1 MRIIL
6 FGAPGAG
13 KGTQAK
19 RLEEALGVPQLST
32 GDMLRANVRNGTEIG
47 SEVDAI
53 MRAGQLVSDDI
64 VIRMIA
70 ERIGERDCAKGFL
83 LDGFPRTVP
92 QGEALDRMLAERG
105 LAIDAVV
112 GLDVPDG
119 VVRDRIVQRRSCP
132 KCGAVY
138 HLAKLPPRVAD
149 TCDRCGTKGLEQR
162 ADDTVDKVNA
172 RLEKFHKETAPLVQL
187 YGPRGL
193 VKTIDG
199 MAPPDEVFESI
210 MRVIGAKVQ
219 PPARPSPK
227 RPAAAKQP
235 AAKQAAAKQAAAKQ
249 AAAKQAAAKQAA
261 TKPIARRAAAPRAA
275 PKKDTAK
282 KTAAKTTAAKK
293 KSPSTTKKKP
303 ITRPARAGAVKT
315 KNKAARRR

>member
-32 GDMLRANVRNGTEIG
+32 GDMLRAHVRNGTDLG
-47 SEVDAI
+47 REVDAI

-70 ERIGERDCAKGFL
+70 ERIAEPDCAHGFL

-92 QGEALDRMLAERG
+92 QGEALDRMLRERG

-112 GLDVPDG
+112 GLDVPDE
-119 VVRDRIVQRRSCP
+119 VVRDRIVLRRSCP

-138 HLAKLPPRVAD
+138 HLTKLPPKVAD

-162 ADDTVDKVNA
+162 SDDTLEKVNA

-193 VKTIDG
+193 VKTVDG
-199 MAPPDEVFESI
+199 MAPPEEVF
-210 MRVIGAKVQ
+210 
-219 PPARPSPK
+219 
-227 RPAAAKQP
+227 
-235 AAKQAAAKQAAAKQ
+235 
-249 AAAKQAAAKQAA
+249 
-261 TKPIARRAAAPRAA
+261 
-275 PKKDTAK
+275 
-282 KTAAKTTAAKK
+282 
-293 KSPSTTKKKP
+293 
-303 ITRPARAGAVKT
+303 
-315 KNKAARRR
+315 

>member
-235 AAKQAAAKQAAAKQ
+235 AAKQAAAKQAA
-249 AAAKQAAAKQAA
+249 

>member
-19 RLEEALGVPQLST
+19 RLEEALGIPQLST
-32 GDMLRANVRNGTEIG
+32 GDMLRAHVRNGTELG
-47 SEVDAI
+47 REVDAI
-53 MRAGQLVSDDI
+53 MKAGHLVSDDI

-70 ERIGERDCAKGFL
+70 ERIGQADCQRGFL

-92 QGEALDRMLAERG
+92 QGEALDRMLTERG
-105 LAIDAVV
+105 LAVDAVV

-138 HLAKLPPRVAD
+138 HLSKLPPKVAD

-162 ADDTVDKVNA
+162 SDDTLEKVNA
-172 RLEKFHKETAPLVQL
+172 RLEKFHKETAPLIQL

-193 VKTIDG
+193 VKTVDG
-199 MAPPDEVFESI
+199 MGSPDEVFHSALRLLGVEKPATSSA
-210 MRVIGAKVQ
+210 RSAKATGAVRSSAPRQ
-219 PPARPSPK
+219 ASS
-227 RPAAAKQP
+227 RPAA
-235 AAKQAAAKQAAAKQ
+235 
-249 AAAKQAAAKQAA
+249 
-261 TKPIARRAAAPRAA
+261 RAAAT
-275 PKKDTAK
+275 PK
-282 KTAAKTTAAKK
+282 AAKK
-293 KSPSTTKKKP
+293 PKVAVAKAAKAAKKSKVAKAAKKSRSTSKAKP
-303 ITRPARAGAVKT
+303 APKRSARAGSSSK
-315 KNKAARRR
+315 KNKKAARRR